1 MVGGY
6 FKNNQGLKMIF
17 KEWFVLKSLSAGDWP
32 YLFPENIAEFSFFPQ
47 WPFLWLTPFYQLTAK
62 IFVQYLGF
70 SWELTEKIV
79 WFWPF
84 LFLTIF
90 SSWYLVKTIFKKASF
105 LLFTFYFLLYGFN
118 TYILMVVGGGQMG
131 VAMAYS
137 LAPLVLGRFM
147 RKNLKPQTSSLKPLM
162 FTGVVLAIQ
171 IMFDPRIAF
180 TTVLV
185 VLVYWFINRLER
197 LKLLIIPVF
206 LAFFLN
212 SYWILP
218 TIRFGVPTQL
228 ESYRE
233 SGWMN
238 YLSIAK
244 FSDGIS
250 LLHPNWPENIFGKT
264 YFMKPEFIILPILA
278 FSSLLF
284 LKSLIT
290 NYQLLITY
298 FALLALIGAFLAKGV
313 NPPLGII
320 NRWLFQIP
328 GFNLFRDPTKF
339 YLLVCL
345 SYSVLVPFSIY
356 KIYSL
361 LKSKVKYLFLLFAL
375 GYLLFLIKPLI
386 LGQLGGTFRAKE
398 VPQEYIALKDFLIKD
413 QSSGRVLWLPTKQRF
428 GFSSNNHP
436 AINSEDYLTDFICKE
451 PFCSLKME
459 MPSKW
464 GEKCFP
470 NDRCYVRELSYFLNP
485 KTAEIMAQM
494 GIKYIVVPF
503 DSEKE
508 IFIAEWKYNP
518 QQREEVE
525 EFLDTIPWL
534 KKIEVADKIAM
545 YEVR

>member
-1 MVGGY
+1 
-6 FKNNQGLKMIF
+6 MIIP
-17 KEWFVLKSLSAGDWP
+17 WLTTNSLSAGDWP
-32 YLFPENIAEFSFFPQ
+32 YLFRENIAEFSFPPK
-47 WPFLWLTPFYQLTAK
+47 WPFLWLTPFYQLTTK

-84 LFLTIF
+84 LILAGF
-90 SSWYLVKTIFKKASF
+90 SSWYLTRQLFGKKNF
-105 LLFTFYFLLYGFN
+105 LLFTFYFLLFTFN

-131 VAMAYS
+131 VALSYS
-137 LAPLVLGRFM
+137 LAPLVLGRFI
-147 RKNLKPQTSSLKPLM
+147 NSLTSSRVNELKRL
-162 FTGVVLAIQ
+162 FLTGVILAIQ

-180 TTVLV
+180 LTLGAV
-185 VLVYWFINRLER
+185 VLCWIINHPPAGEAG
-197 LKLLIIPVF
+197 LKSLKNLIFPLLIAI
-206 LAFFLN
+206 FLN
-212 SYWILP
+212 LYWILP
-218 TIRFGVPTQL
+218 TIRLGAPTQL

-298 FALLALIGAFLAKGV
+298 FALLALIGTFLAKGV
-313 NPPLGII
+313 NPPLGMI

-339 YLLVCL
+339 YILVAL
-345 SYSVLVPFSIY
+345 SYSLLIPFSISQ
-356 KIYSL
+356 IYIWL
-361 LKSKVKYLFLLFAL
+361 TSKFKASKYLANLFLLFVICW
-375 GYLLFLIKPLI
+375 LLFLIKPLI
-386 LGQLGGTFRAKE
+386 LGQLGGTFKAKE
-398 VPQEYIALKDFLIKD
+398 VPQEYIILKDFLVND
-413 QSSGRVLWLPTKQRF
+413 QSSGRVLWLPVKQRF
-428 GFSSNNHP
+428 GFSSQNHP
-436 AINSEDYLTDFICKE
+436 AINSEDYLTDSVCRQ

-485 KTAEIMAQM
+485 KTMETLTQM
-494 GIKYIVVPF
+494 EVKYVVVPF
-503 DSEKE
+503 DSQGE

-534 KKIEVADKIAM
+534 KKIKVADKIAM